1 MEKSKPSYEELLAEN
16 KNLQNRLAEEQK
28 KNQSTSEL
36 ISQ

>member
-28 KNQSTSEL
+28 KKPIHE
-36 ISQ
+36 